1 MVHKISAKSLL
12 KKIPGPVTHAW
23 PDGEPFADG
32 MAHGTMSLELFAP
45 RQHDYQKP
53 HAQDELYIVIEGTA
67 DFIHNGE
74 RTNVTKGDAL
84 FVPAGDA
91 HHFEK
96 ISNEFVTWVVFW
108 GPSGGETKR
117 RLFAD

>member
-53 HAQDELYIVIEGTA
+53 HAQDELYIVIEGL
-67 DFIHNGE
+67 
-74 RTNVTKGDAL
+74 KC
-84 FVPAGDA
+84 
-91 HHFEK
+91 
-96 ISNEFVTWVVFW
+96 
-108 GPSGGETKR
+108 GETIFHQK
-117 RLFAD
+117 LLSGFAFQKIAPHG